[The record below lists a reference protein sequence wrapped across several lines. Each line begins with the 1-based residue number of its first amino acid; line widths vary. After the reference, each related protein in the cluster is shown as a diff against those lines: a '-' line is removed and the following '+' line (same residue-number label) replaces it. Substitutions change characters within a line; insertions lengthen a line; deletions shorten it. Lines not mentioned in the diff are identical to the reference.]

1 MTSLQRVR
9 TFFES
14 FMMLLCVALLL
25 LLRSDGYRIIGLII
39 SIGLILGGIRSLV
52 YYFSMARHMVGGR
65 LELFHGIIALD
76 LGMFAYTLTDIPTI
90 YIVLYLLITHL
101 FSGVVD
107 VLRAME
113 ARRLGSRWRLNIAIG
128 TANILLAF
136 ACGFCLHR
144 LSLLTYVYVIG
155 LVYSACLRMAQ
166 AFRRSAIIYIP

>member
-25 LLRSDGYRIIGLII
+25 HLRSEGYRIIGLII
-39 SIGLILGGIRSLV
+39 SIGLILGGIRSLL

-90 YIVLYLLITHL
+90 YIVLYLLVAHL
-101 FSGVVD
+101 FSGVID
-107 VLRAME
+107 VLRALE
-113 ARRLGSRWRLNIAIG
+113 AKRTGGRWKLNFADGIS
-128 TANILLAF
+128 NILLAF
-136 ACGFCLHR
+136 ACAFSFR
-144 LSLLTYVYVIG
+144 STTLLVFVYAAG
-155 LVYSACLRMAQ
+155 LFYSACLRMAQ
-166 AFRRSAIIYIP
+166 AFRKTAIAYIP